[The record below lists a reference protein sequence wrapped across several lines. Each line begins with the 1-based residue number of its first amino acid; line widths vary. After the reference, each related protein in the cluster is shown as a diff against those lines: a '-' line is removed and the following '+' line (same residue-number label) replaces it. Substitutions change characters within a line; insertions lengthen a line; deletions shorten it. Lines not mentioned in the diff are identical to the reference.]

1 MRKRVFDSVLAD
13 NGAHFLGSPNVERR
27 RNRRPEAG
35 VTELFDLADMEWRNG
50 LAGARVV
57 YSSLAIHH
65 LDGPGKRRLFKDVYR
80 MLEKGGVS
88 SWRI

>member
-1 MRKRVFDSVLAD
+1 MLERTAATRS
-13 NGAHFLGSPNVERR
+13 AHGDRLS
-27 RNRRPEAG
+27 
-35 VTELFDLADMEWRNG
+35 TELFDLADMEWRNG